1 MAGRTAAEMSRQVA
15 LTAVQQN
22 GLALEHAAAS
32 HRSDRELVLSAVQ
45 QNGLALKYA
54 SKAMRMDHDIVLA
67 ATKQNGAALQFA
79 AGEFKCAPAHPVQRV
94 LAAALHHT
102 QAELIQW
109 RSGQIKLVADMIDV
123 DGNSLAPAVVR
134 SRGDPP
140 VRGSKRHIE
149 PTDTASRLKKVK
161 LELKES
167 VHRYG
172 ELVGQGQEFSKAHG
186 TVFSKL
192 RECFPPGAD
201 SPVTWRALGEI
212 DLGKLMELGLRQ
224 EDVGAATAWQQG
236 FWLLSPPAEEEAA
249 AGDGWPP
256 FIASWAFKKHVTVG
270 PDGRQEIT
278 YSIREQTEVLRV
290 ERLMPPQYE
299 GPPRYNEFKMSAAF
313 VQHLRR
319 RYSRTKADRILAYL
333 LEKYEE
339 YERHSGGVG
348 FSGYSVIHKAWNE
361 AENRE
366 MSFSEMLALLTTF
379 ISEPAVA
386 AAAAAEA
393 AVETPAAEATG
404 GESEPPS
411 AESASPSASADQ
423 AAVSAISSPP
433 LQEMRQEEGDVED
446 GVERG
451 EMDLGQSGAAAAARA
466 LEPQATLA
474 LAQMASPAGAK
485 AGAEVHTWIA
495 SREAVLKRLPA
506 NVVLQL
512 LSRLG
517 DIVRAPDFDLSQD
530 ASARRR
536 VRNALVRAPQPERD
550 WSTSF
555 SLKGDVT
562 TGYKLWRDA
571 VRLINRGVATQ
582 APGHVETIDHW
593 SKIRERVGGSEPC
606 FWLKRSLDDL
616 LRMRIDWACRLAR
629 ALRAWSEQSGNLRQP
644 RLARSIECDVCGAAH
659 TVALNSTRPGC
670 KAVAEGAG
678 AAGAETLLGF
688 ATSFAAAM
696 PQPTTPAPSL
706 VLSPPPQMALR
717 LMPPPLPITTAQPM
731 PTAQPMQP
739 MPTAATAI
747 PWPPQ
752 PLLSVRNDDRG
763 GSSSGAAALAV

>member
-1 MAGRTAAEMSRQVA
+1 MAGRTAAEMSRQDTV
-15 LTAVQQN
+15 TAVQQD

-94 LAAALHHT
+94 LAAALHYT

-140 VRGSKRHIE
+140 VRRSKRHIE

-186 TVFSKL
+186 TVFSQL
-192 RECFPPGAD
+192 RECFPPGAA

-212 DLGKLMELGLRQ
+212 DLGKLMELGLTQ

-249 AGDGWPP
+249 AGNGWPP
-256 FIASWAFKKHVTVG
+256 FIASWVFKKHVTVG
-270 PDGRQEIT
+270 PDGRQEET

-361 AENRE
+361 VENRE
-366 MSFSEMLALLTTF
+366 MSFSEMLALLTAF
-379 ISEPAVA
+379 IGEPAAA

-393 AVETPAAEATG
+393 AVETLADEATG

-423 AAVSAISSPP
+423 AVSAISSPADEEVPSPPAPAAGATAEASAAASAAALCCSLLVATQVPSSPP
-433 LQEMRQEEGDVED
+433 LVAQGPSSHPVEAPEPSQPATWANEFVEENSRALMDALQNPSFATTAIAKQQQQQEEEKVEA
-446 GVERG
+446 V
-451 EMDLGQSGAAAAARA
+451 GAAAAA
-466 LEPQATLA
+466 
-474 LAQMASPAGAK
+474 AG
-485 AGAEVHTWIA
+485 
-495 SREAVLKRLPA
+495 
-506 NVVLQL
+506 
-512 LSRLG
+512 
-517 DIVRAPDFDLSQD
+517 
-530 ASARRR
+530 
-536 VRNALVRAPQPERD
+536 
-550 WSTSF
+550 
-555 SLKGDVT
+555 
-562 TGYKLWRDA
+562 
-571 VRLINRGVATQ
+571 GVA
-582 APGHVETIDHW
+582 AN
-593 SKIRERVGGSEPC
+593 R
-606 FWLKRSLDDL
+606 
-616 LRMRIDWACRLAR
+616 
-629 ALRAWSEQSGNLRQP
+629 
-644 RLARSIECDVCGAAH
+644 
-659 TVALNSTRPGC
+659 
-670 KAVAEGAG
+670 
-678 AAGAETLLGF
+678 
-688 ATSFAAAM
+688 
-696 PQPTTPAPSL
+696 
-706 VLSPPPQMALR
+706 
-717 LMPPPLPITTAQPM
+717 
-731 PTAQPMQP
+731 
-739 MPTAATAI
+739 
-747 PWPPQ
+747 
-752 PLLSVRNDDRG
+752 
-763 GSSSGAAALAV
+763 

>member
-15 LTAVQQN
+15 LTAVQQD

-94 LAAALHHT
+94 LAAALHYT

-140 VRGSKRHIE
+140 VRRSKRHIE

-186 TVFSKL
+186 TVFSHL
-192 RECFPPGAD
+192 RECFPPGAA

-212 DLGKLMELGLRQ
+212 DLGKLMELGLTQ

-249 AGDGWPP
+249 AGNGWPP

-270 PDGRQEIT
+270 PDGRQEET

-361 AENRE
+361 VENRE
-366 MSFSEMLALLTTF
+366 MSFSEMLALLTAF
-379 ISEPAVA
+379 IGEPAAA

-393 AVETPAAEATG
+393 AVETLADEGTG

-411 AESASPSASADQ
+411 AESASPSANAALKALEPRAPAAPAGVATTPPVVVGHGVVGHNPQAQ
-423 AAVSAISSPP
+423 AAPSNQEVPAGRDTGASARADAQGAEDDYELRRRRAAEAVERAVSGRAQAAE
-433 LQEMRQEEGDVED
+433 LLRHVAEGDWLLANAQEKRVVWQALLKVDSSGKPLRVSYTGGGAPQPHAPAAQADAALDELRPDWRRAPSSSRGSLED
-446 GVERG
+446 LLEHCGLRLVTRRPFPPPH
-451 EMDLGQSGAAAAARA
+451 AAAA
-466 LEPQATLA
+466 
-474 LAQMASPAGAK
+474 
-485 AGAEVHTWIA
+485 
-495 SREAVLKRLPA
+495 
-506 NVVLQL
+506 
-512 LSRLG
+512 
-517 DIVRAPDFDLSQD
+517 
-530 ASARRR
+530 
-536 VRNALVRAPQPERD
+536 
-550 WSTSF
+550 
-555 SLKGDVT
+555 
-562 TGYKLWRDA
+562 
-571 VRLINRGVATQ
+571 
-582 APGHVETIDHW
+582 
-593 SKIRERVGGSEPC
+593 
-606 FWLKRSLDDL
+606 
-616 LRMRIDWACRLAR
+616 
-629 ALRAWSEQSGNLRQP
+629 
-644 RLARSIECDVCGAAH
+644 
-659 TVALNSTRPGC
+659 
-670 KAVAEGAG
+670 
-678 AAGAETLLGF
+678 
-688 ATSFAAAM
+688 
-696 PQPTTPAPSL
+696 
-706 VLSPPPQMALR
+706 
-717 LMPPPLPITTAQPM
+717 
-731 PTAQPMQP
+731 
-739 MPTAATAI
+739 
-747 PWPPQ
+747 
-752 PLLSVRNDDRG
+752 
-763 GSSSGAAALAV
+763 SSSSA